1 MRNEPCD
8 SKKCSIIVLLP
19 MYEKNVALLLSDKK
33 SIQKMVSKIDMIN
46 ITCLNYTLHGF
57 WMPKATFGASS
68 HNFVIIRVPS
78 PL

>member
-19 MYEKNVALLLSDKK
+19 MYKKNVALLLSDKK

-57 WMPKATFGASS
+57 
-68 HNFVIIRVPS
+68 
-78 PL
+78 